1 VWAGLLS
8 TCRVRFFDFLWT
20 KSRTKNENLLEL
32 ALDESV
38 AESEGGG
45 GEGVDDGGVHVLV
58 ILVAVPVR
66 LWHCSTQFLEWVAQ
80 KSH

>member
-1 VWAGLLS
+1 M
-8 TCRVRFFDFLWT
+8 
-20 KSRTKNENLLEL
+20 
-32 ALDESV
+32 

-66 LWHCSTQFLEWVAQ
+66 LWHCSRQ
-80 KSH
+80 